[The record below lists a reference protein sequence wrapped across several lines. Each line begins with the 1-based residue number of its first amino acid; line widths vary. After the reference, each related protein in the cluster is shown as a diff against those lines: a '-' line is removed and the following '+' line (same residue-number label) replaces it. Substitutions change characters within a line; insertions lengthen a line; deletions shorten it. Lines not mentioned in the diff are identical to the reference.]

1 MFRQLLVARSVNK
14 RFDVKTGRFPDLR
27 IIVYRCL
34 PRVIQWRSS
43 GKPSD
48 YSDEFAQDLHLFPYY
63 PEKHLRHLSVF
74 VFSGIITRKKK
85 HINIVSTGKKSI
97 SPPGG
102 SFDRTLFALYDS
114 MQKVILAYRKPVRIR
129 HCVSATVIST
139 RRTSKNGL
147 QPLGQ
152 LGRRS
157 LRL

>member
-1 MFRQLLVARSVNK
+1 MFRQLLVARSTRSTSMK
-14 RFDVKTGRFPDLR
+14 RQAGFLTYGSSFL
-27 IIVYRCL
+27 RCL
-34 PRVIQWRSS
+34 PRVIQWHSS

-85 HINIVSTGKKSI
+85 HINIALTGKKNP

-102 SFDRTLFALYDS
+102 SFDRTPLALYDNT
-114 MQKVILAYRKPVRIR
+114 QNAILAYRKPVRIR